1 MKAAYINPFINAVI
15 NLFQTMVGLSLN
27 VGAPELKSDA
37 KPNHDICGVID
48 VTGEV
53 QGRVVVSMP
62 ETMATVL
69 ASELLE
75 EHIEQL
81 DEDCI
86 DAVGEI
92 ANMIAGNAKT
102 DFPGGGNAISVPQ
115 VVIGRGNV
123 TYPAA
128 TPVISIPCQTEQG
141 ALSIDVALKASA

>member
-1 MKAAYINPFINAVI
+1 MKAVYINPFINAVI
-15 NLFQTMVGLSLN
+15 KLFQTMMTLAVDVGPPALN
-27 VGAPELKSDA
+27 TDG
-37 KPNHDICGVID
+37 KPHHDVCGVID

-62 ETMATVL
+62 ETMATIL
-69 ASELLE
+69 ASELLDDR
-75 EHIEQL
+75 IEQL

-102 DFPGGGNAISVPQ
+102 DFPGGANAISVPQ

-123 TYPAA
+123 TYPVS
-128 TPVISIPCQTEQG
+128 TPVISIPCQTDQG

>member
-1 MKAAYINPFINAVI
+1 MKAVYINPFINAVI
-15 NLFQTMVGLSLN
+15 NLFHTMVGLTVN
-27 VGAPELKSDA
+27 VGSPELKSDA
-37 KPNHDICGVID
+37 KPHHDVCGVID

-69 ASELLE
+69 ASELLGDP
-75 EHIEQL
+75 IEQL

-102 DFPGGGNAISVPQ
+102 DFPEGGNTISVPQ

-123 TYPAA
+123 TYPAS
-128 TPVISIPCQTEQG
+128 TPVISIPCQTDQG
-141 ALSIDVALKASA
+141 ALSIDVALKVSA